1 MYLGAFSTRFPAKF
15 ATVPDVGLTSKSVYL
30 ESMKLTVAKTSIV
43 PYKASTSNK
52 RVTFRLTKPSIP
64 LTVSPKLVL

>member
-30 ESMKLTVAKTSIV
+30 ESMKLTVAKTSTL

-52 RVTFRLTKPSIP
+52 RLH
-64 LTVSPKLVL
+64 LD